1 MTKLQTISD
10 KNTKSFKIKKLLV
23 KKLNKE
29 QFKKDNLIIVIGG
42 DGFMLQ
48 TLKKNKNSKKLF
60 YGINSGNYGFL
71 MNKFSSKN
79 IIKNLSKANMVSI
92 YPLEMIVKNK
102 SNQARKSLA
111 INEVSILRQSRQA
124 ASLSIKQGSRQII
137 KKLVSD
143 GVLVSTPAG
152 STAYNLSVHGP
163 ILSLHS
169 KKLSISPISAFRP
182 RRWKGKIVN
191 DKSKII
197 ITNLDP
203 SKRPISAVADNLEVR
218 NAKSITVKTNN
229 KIKEFIF
236 QISNTEKI
244 YLSKNSEDLK
254 FNEKILSVK
263 LDKKIIYKENI
274 ILQSLYKA
282 ATDQNIPP
290 NTIIE
295 FARIYGFQVDFQR
308 DIRKEDKF
316 QIMYEVFIDENKK
329 IIETGEILF
338 ANLKL
343 SGQDNSLYYF
353 DKENLEGHYDKNG
366 KSVQKALMKSP
377 INGARLSSSFGMRKH
392 PIDGYNK
399 MHRGTDFAAPKGT
412 PIMASGNGIVK
423 KAGWCGGGG
432 NCVKIRHNST
442 YETVYAH
449 MSKFARGIKNGV
461 RVKQGQTI
469 GYVGSTGK
477 STGPHL
483 HYEVIVNGK
492 KVNSQKLKL
501 PSGKVLKGK
510 NREYFETA
518 KIKLDVLKSEKI
530 IGLN

>member
-1 MTKLQTISD
+1 M
-10 KNTKSFKIKKLLV
+10 IKKFKSSLL
-23 KKLNKE
+23 KNLKILGLI
-29 QFKKDNLIIVIGG
+29 FLIITTVIIATYSN
-42 DGFMLQ
+42 Q
-48 TLKKNKNSKKLF
+48 KE
-60 YGINSGNYGFL
+60 
-71 MNKFSSKN
+71 
-79 IIKNLSKANMVSI
+79 NLSKNQNNDFINNI
-92 YPLEMIVKNK
+92 YFKKIFNEIVNNLEPRYKKYNHKIK
-102 SNQARKSLA
+102 SGETFDKILSEYFIEKEEIIAIKKSL
-111 INEVSILRQSRQA
+111 
-124 ASLSIKQGSRQII
+124 
-137 KKLVSD
+137 
-143 GVLVSTPAG
+143 
-152 STAYNLSVHGP
+152 
-163 ILSLHS
+163 S
-169 KKLSISPISAFRP
+169 KKFNINKLDTNQ
-182 RRWKGKIVN
+182 KIE
-191 DKSKII
+191 II
-197 ITNLDP
+197 LD
-203 SKRPISAVADNLEVR
+203 
-218 NAKSITVKTNN
+218 KTNN

-244 YLSKNSEDLK
+244 YLSKNSDELK
-254 FNEKILSVK
+254 FNEKILSIK

-308 DIRKEDKF
+308 DIRKEDRF

-329 IIETGEILF
+329 IVETGEILF

-366 KSVQKALMKSP
+366 KSVQKALMKTP

-392 PIDGYNK
+392 PIDGFNK
-399 MHRGTDFAAPKGT
+399 MHKGTDFAAPKGT

-432 NCVKIRHNST
+432 NCVKIKHNST

-449 MSKFARGIKNGV
+449 MSKFARGIKKGV

-501 PSGKVLKGK
+501 PSGKILKNESRK
-510 NREYFETA
+510 EFELKRI
-518 KIKLDVLKSEKI
+518 KIDLKLSELRSKS
-530 IGLN
+530 

>member
-1 MTKLQTISD
+1 MRKKLKTLFFDNSRIIFLIFLIFFTTLIATFSTYQKKLKGNKYDDLIS
-10 KNTKSFKIKKLLV
+10 NTYFKKTLKEIVNNLEPKYKTHKHKIKSGETFDKI
-23 KKLNKE
+23 LNGYSIDKE
-29 QFKKDNLIIVIGG
+29 QVKA
-42 DGFMLQ
+42 
-48 TLKKNKNSKKLF
+48 
-60 YGINSGNYGFL
+60 
-71 MNKFSSKN
+71 
-79 IIKNLSKANMVSI
+79 IKGNLSKKI
-92 YPLEMIVKNK
+92 DINK
-102 SNQARKSLA
+102 LNTNQR
-111 INEVSILRQSRQA
+111 IQ
-124 ASLSIKQGSRQII
+124 
-137 KKLVSD
+137 
-143 GVLVSTPAG
+143 
-152 STAYNLSVHGP
+152 
-163 ILSLHS
+163 
-169 KKLSISPISAFRP
+169 
-182 RRWKGKIVN
+182 
-191 DKSKII
+191 
-197 ITNLDP
+197 
-203 SKRPISAVADNLEVR
+203 
-218 NAKSITVKTNN
+218 ITVDQTNN

-244 YLSKNSEDLK
+244 ILSKTNEISK
-254 FNEKILSVK
+254 FNEEVLVLK
-263 LDKKIIYKENI
+263 LNKKIIYDENV

-308 DIRKEDKF
+308 DIRKGDKF
-316 QIMYEVFIDENKK
+316 QIMYEVFIDNKDK
-329 IIETGEILF
+329 VIQTGEILF

-343 SGQDNSLYYF
+343 SGQDNSLYFF
-353 DKENLEGHYDKNG
+353 DKENVQGHYNKNG
-366 KSVQKALMKSP
+366 KSVQKALMKTP

-392 PIDGYNK
+392 PIDGFNK

-432 NCVKIRHNST
+432 NCVKIKHNST

-449 MSKFARGIKNGV
+449 MSKFARGIKKGV

-492 KVNSQKLKL
+492 RVNSQKLKL
-501 PSGKVLKGK
+501 PSGKILKGK
-510 NREYFETA
+510 DRELFETN
-518 KIKLDVLKSEKI
+518 KIKLNVLKSEKI